1 MNSPQARTYSKENID
16 KFYRGF
22 YGPPWVLPLIFIV
35 LIMVFSLF
43 PSEEERKSGTRK
55 SYKDKLISN
64 LFIFLALYLLF
75 FAMSFVE
82 QKIYN
87 FYSSSAPL
95 FSERMYRILL
105 WGPIVLPI
113 FVFGIIELFS
123 GNKDKDKDKEIKGN
137 KLGIVLIMFVI
148 CYWIFFD
155 VMNGLCNN
163 YKYDSC
169 LKPMHKLYMKSLVKN

>member
-1 MNSPQARTYSKENID
+1 MNSPKARTYSKENID
-16 KFYRGF
+16 KFYRNF

-43 PSEEERKSGTRK
+43 PSKAEKKSGTRK

-64 LFIFLALYLLF
+64 LFIFTI
-75 FAMSFVE
+75 FAIFVFAISFIVR
-82 QKIYN
+82 KIYN

-123 GNKDKDKDKEIKGN
+123 GNKDKDKKIKGN
-137 KLGIVLIMFVI
+137 KSGIVLIIFVI
-148 CYWIFFD
+148 CYLIFFS
-155 VMNGLCNN
+155 VMNRLCDDYN
-163 YKYDSC
+163 YDSC